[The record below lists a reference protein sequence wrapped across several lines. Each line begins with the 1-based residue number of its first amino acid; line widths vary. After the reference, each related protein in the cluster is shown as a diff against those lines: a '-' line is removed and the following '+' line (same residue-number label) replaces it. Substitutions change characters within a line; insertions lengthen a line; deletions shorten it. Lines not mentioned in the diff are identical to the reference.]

1 VARLPEQPV
10 KSIFPAALQWILAVF
25 IIYAAPSEAAADA
38 QGVLEFRVK
47 DHREAIGD
55 FSKLSL
61 TIDKIAIR
69 PKPGLKFWQ
78 VGWKDLTP
86 ATNSVDLTQYIGN
99 KSAGVF
105 RASVD
110 PGSFDAIH
118 LKLKSVDGTL
128 KKNQRSVQIK
138 NLINPVRLYFEVR
151 PKNETLIV
159 LDLVVLDMSDHPP
172 RAYELELR
180 GYGLYTNGKLVD
192 KIPPG

>member
-1 VARLPEQPV
+1 MIRIVA
-10 KSIFPAALQWILAVF
+10 SIVSLALFFLWAVPSNAAED
-25 IIYAAPSEAAADA
+25 AP
-38 QGVLEFRVK
+38 GLLEVRVK

-55 FSKLSL
+55 FSKLTL
-61 TIDKIAIR
+61 TIDKIAIS

-86 ATNSVDLTQYIGN
+86 TTNTIDLTQYIGN
-99 KSAGVF
+99 KSARVF
-105 RASVD
+105 RGSVD

-118 LKLKSVDGTL
+118 LKLEGVDGRL

-138 NLINPVRLYFEVR
+138 NLIKPVRLYFEVR

-172 RAYELELR
+172 RTYELDLR